1 MDLKDLT
8 KLGDLSGP
16 LELLSK
22 GPKALAAWMEKRTE
36 QRYEEFARSAL
47 EGGVFPENAEAMTPE
62 DFLAMVRALELDIE
76 AEKATVYGRL
86 ASSIATGKVKG
97 HLKRHFI
104 KFLSELSFGQV
115 DLLRMAWIAKR
126 FDVYPGTGGGRREP
140 KEFLGADSKTSI
152 NRLTFERMGML
163 DEKELSLTGNQ
174 FVEACFRSEEL
185 KPSSVGFRLWAKGIV
200 HLVCNEMGTPGCDPF
215 LHQLSEGC
223 HRAAIRNPKTAAL
236 RGHPTRAMSLGP
248 VMVVLLVENPQ
259 KLLAE
264 WTAVEEVM
272 RGADKVL
279 VATTDPTTVLPPE
292 MNGFERIG
300 ASKENLDSSVDT
312 VLARFEES
320 GLR

>member
-1 MDLKDLT
+1 MELKDRT

-16 LELLSK
+16 LELLTK

-36 QRYEEFARSAL
+36 QRYEEFTRAAL

-140 KEFLGADSKTSI
+140 KEFLGTDSKTSI

-163 DEKELSLTGNQ
+163 DEKDLSLTGNQ

-200 HLVCNEMGTPGCDPF
+200 HLVCNEMGTPRSDPF
-215 LHQLSEGC
+215 LRQLSEGC

-236 RGHPTRAMSLGP
+236 PGHPTRVMRFGP
-248 VMVVLLVENPQ
+248 VMVVLLAEDPQ
-259 KLLAE
+259 KLITE
-264 WTAVEEVM
+264 WTAVEDVI

-292 MNGFERIG
+292 MNGFERID